1 MHGHVLWSYVDSQYI
16 FRRRLM
22 KFPIVVDED
31 VLDEVGGKLH
41 VQQYLPAQDV
51 GPSQGVIGPLVESVV
66 GAGDIPLFMK
76 WVSNWTR
83 VVVHMLYVHK
93 NSS

>member
-1 MHGHVLWSYVDSQYI
+1 MVLSG
-16 FRRRLM
+16 L
-22 KFPIVVDED
+22 PIHIQVSSNEIPHPGVIDED
-31 VLDEVGGKLH
+31 VLNEVGGKLH

-51 GPSQGVIGPLVESVV
+51 GPSQGVIGQLVESLV

-83 VVVHMLYVHK
+83 VLVHMLYVHQ